1 MTKPVLRIALWGL
14 TATICAGAGSKA
26 SAADSAVTGSAKTAG
41 RGEPSAP
48 LADALGIRFVDAS
61 TSTVILEREGK
72 RYLVDVAH
80 QSVKEME
87 DPPAPLASG
96 QKGVNAPA
104 ASRPSQVLTRTPAQN
119 DPEVYEP
126 GDDSLFSLPTG
137 RRLDRH
143 GFYVNFSH
151 RFAFDP
157 AFSGTARGGALLGLD
172 GFSLSSFGFRYGV
185 TDKLSVSIYRSPT
198 FIGRPIQLMGAY
210 NFSDEHDGQPWN
222 ASFRFSVEGRNDFAM
237 DFTENL
243 EGIFSRSLTPRAQI
257 YVVPTLSINNRRLV
271 GVGGFRSRDIPEV
284 PGVNSFAL
292 GIGGA
297 LDIRPT
303 VALVAEVIPTL
314 ANGRDLGIHR
324 PAYSF
329 GIQKKI
335 WRHAFTFGFS
345 NSPGTT
351 VSQRSGTR
359 AAFLGDPSADTPSG
373 LFVGFDL
380 TRQIY

>member
-1 MTKPVLRIALWGL
+1 MMKPVLRIVLWGL
-14 TATICAGAGSKA
+14 TAAMCAGVGPKVSATESAG
-26 SAADSAVTGSAKTAG
+26 G
-41 RGEPSAP
+41 GEPGAP
-48 LADALGIRFVDAS
+48 LAEALGVRFVGAS
-61 TSTVILEREGK
+61 TSTIILERDGK

-80 QSVKEME
+80 RSVKEME
-87 DPPAPLASG
+87 GAA
-96 QKGVNAPA
+96 APA
-104 ASRPSQVLTRTPAQN
+104 ALSQKAANTTAADRPSQVPTRTSAQS
-119 DPEVYEP
+119 DSKVYEP

-143 GFYVNFSH
+143 GFYINFSH

-210 NFSDEHDGQPWN
+210 NFSDEHDGQPMN
-222 ASFRFSVEGRNDFAM
+222 GSFRFSVEGRNDFAT

-243 EGIFSRSLTPRAQI
+243 EGIFSRSLTSRAQI
-257 YVVPTLSINNRRLV
+257 YVVPTLSLNNRRLV
-271 GVGGFRSRDIPEV
+271 SVGGFRSSDIPEV

-324 PAYSF
+324 PAFSF

-359 AAFLGDPSADTPSG
+359 AAFLGDPNADTPSG
-373 LFVGFDL
+373 LFIGFDI